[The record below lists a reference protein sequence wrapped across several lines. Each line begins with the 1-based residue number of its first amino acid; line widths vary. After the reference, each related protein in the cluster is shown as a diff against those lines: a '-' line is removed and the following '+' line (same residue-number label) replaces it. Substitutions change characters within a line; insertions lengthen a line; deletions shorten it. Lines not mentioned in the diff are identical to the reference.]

1 MKKTLMG
8 LIILSLAGFSVISW
22 ADAMKIGVVDLQKI
36 IQTSPQTQAI
46 QTKLEQKF
54 RARRDGLIAAEKD
67 LRAKMDAFK
76 RDSVVMNAAARKEK
90 ERDIVGMQQK
100 FERDGQQYQ
109 QELSTAHNEAME
121 DFYTRVR
128 AAISSVA
135 KKEKYSLILQKDA
148 APYVVEALDVTKQ
161 VITEIH

>member
-1 MKKTLMG
+1 
-8 LIILSLAGFSVISW
+8 
-22 ADAMKIGVVDLQKI
+22 
-36 IQTSPQTQAI
+36 
-46 QTKLEQKF
+46 
-54 RARRDGLIAAEKD
+54 
-67 LRAKMDAFK
+67 
-76 RDSVVMNAAARKEK
+76 
-90 ERDIVGMQQK
+90 MQQK